1 MNKRMGLHAGWLAGV
16 VFTLALLA
24 LAAITPGYEHAHQ
37 PVSFLGM
44 RGAPHAAAWNG
55 FGFGL
60 PGLLVVAFAL
70 ALQRTLDSDGGGS
83 LARIGTW
90 LLVISGLAFAGNGV
104 FAFDLEQPGG
114 ASSKLHVT
122 MLTLALL
129 GFLPAT
135 ALLAVGMR
143 RMRGW
148 RALATLGPLLG
159 LATLLSVM
167 QRMIDLVPA
176 LQGQPGY
183 AQRITLALYFL
194 WLALAAVAALRRA
207 RAMAG
212 DDALR

>member
-1 MNKRMGLHAGWLAGV
+1 
-16 VFTLALLA
+16 
-24 LAAITPGYEHAHQ
+24 
-37 PVSFLGM
+37 
-44 RGAPHAAAWNG
+44 
-55 FGFGL
+55 
-60 PGLLVVAFAL
+60 
-70 ALQRTLDSDGGGS
+70 
-83 LARIGTW
+83 
-90 LLVISGLAFAGNGV
+90 
-104 FAFDLEQPGG
+104 
-114 ASSKLHVT
+114 

-194 WLALAAVAALRRA
+194 WLALAAVASLRRT